1 MDAIFHQLKIPINEK
16 LFLKDPSTSVIGQ
29 KILNESILFINE
41 VGFEKFT
48 FKKLALT
55 IATTEATIYR
65 YFESKHKLLLY
76 LINWY
81 WSCIATRLLFET
93 SNISDPI
100 LKLQKAIHILTTI
113 PNPKKENILMN
124 ELLLKKLVIN
134 EASKVIQTKD
144 VDSEN
149 KNGVFALYKNVVENV
164 ASIIIEIAP
173 SYKFPNMLVTSMIEG
188 SNQQHFFAEHLPK
201 LTNSEV
207 EKDFVELFYQELI
220 FKTIQH
226 DNV

>member
-93 SNISDPI
+93 SNISDPL

-113 PNPKKENILMN
+113 PNPQKENILMN

-149 KNGVFALYKNVVENV
+149 KNGVFLNLSYVNLDVIHKISEYVTFVQNQENQM
-164 ASIIIEIAP
+164 SEFEKKKIT
-173 SYKFPNMLVTSMIEG
+173 L
-188 SNQQHFFAEHLPK
+188 SNQ
-201 LTNSEV
+201 
-207 EKDFVELFYQELI
+207 Y
-220 FKTIQH
+220 FK
-226 DNV
+226 